1 MIRVGIVGY
10 GNIGKGVLSAIR
22 ESEDCEAVALFTR
35 RNPEHLEDLPPN
47 IKAVSF
53 SEIERYKGKVDV
65 LILCGGSKNDLPHQG
80 PQIAEMFS
88 IIDSFDT
95 HAAIPEYL
103 SKVNEA
109 AKKGGSTAIISS
121 GWDPGLFSMMR
132 LISQSV
138 LPNGLTYTFW
148 GRGVSQGHS
157 DAIRTIDGVEHGV
170 QYTVP
175 MDSAVEAVRLGINPE
190 LAPGE
195 KHKRVCYVAPKEGA
209 DLDKIAAEIKNM
221 PNYFADY
228 DTTVNFVPIEELAEK
243 HSKMPHG
250 GRVIHSG
257 ATALGRNKQL
267 IEFSLNL
274 DSNPEFTGSIMVAFA
289 RAAARMSRDGKS
301 GGFTP
306 FDIPI
311 YYLSPRKRED
321 LIKDL
326 L

>member
-10 GNIGKGVLSAIR
+10 GNIGRGVLSAIR
-22 ESEDCEAVALFTR
+22 ESGDCEATALFTR
-35 RNPEHLEDLPPN
+35 RDPQRLKDLPQD
-47 IKAVSF
+47 IQLVSYN
-53 SEIERYKGKVDV
+53 EIDEFKDKVDV
-65 LILCGGSKNDLPHQG
+65 LILCGGSKKDLPQQG
-80 PQIAEMFS
+80 PKLAEMFN
-88 IIDSFDT
+88 IVDSFDT
-95 HAAIPEYL
+95 HAAIPQYL
-103 SKVNEA
+103 SKLDEA
-109 AKKGGSTAIISS
+109 AARGGNTAIISS

-132 LISQSV
+132 LISQAV
-138 LPNGLTYTFW
+138 LPKGETYTFW

-157 DAIRTIDGVEHGV
+157 DAIRTIDGVVHGV

-175 MDSAVEAVRLGINPE
+175 VDSAIEAVRSGINPE

-195 KHKRVCYVAPKEGA
+195 KHKRVCYVAPEEGA
-209 DLDKIAAEIKNM
+209 DLDRIAAEIKNM

-228 DTTVNFVPIEELAEK
+228 DTTVNFVPLDELTEK

-257 ATALGRNKQL
+257 STGSGSNKQL
-267 IEFSLNL
+267 MEFSLNL
-274 DSNPEFTGSIMVAFA
+274 ESNPEFTGSIMVAFA
-289 RAAARMSRDGKS
+289 RAAARMYKEGKT

-306 FDIPI
+306 FDIPL
-311 YYLSPRKRED
+311 YYLSPNKRED